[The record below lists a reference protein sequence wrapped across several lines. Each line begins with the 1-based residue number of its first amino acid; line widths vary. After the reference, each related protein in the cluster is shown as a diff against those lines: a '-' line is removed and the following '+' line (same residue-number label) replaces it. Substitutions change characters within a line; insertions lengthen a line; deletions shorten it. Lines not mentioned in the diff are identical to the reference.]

1 MIPELKRALIKCVP
15 DYFAWNIAVQEQYRV
30 NTPKEDVFKIRQ
42 YLLKIL
48 FGISVADNDELD
60 TAWDELSIEQYTVI
74 NPILLPLQGI
84 GEDYFYL
91 NECLADDKT
100 LLSFPTLYDYDF
112 DNYQFQEESRVK
124 ESKDYR
130 KKPYRGSL
138 YFTWARLLV
147 DGAFSYG
154 VLSMV
159 AGYIYS
165 QVDEFGNDYIGEL
178 IPYSFKKG
186 KDHGKKDGAGYLW
199 NMKRDARGLES
210 QLDALLRR
218 FWQHLQ
224 KVYERLLDEYHKKSE
239 QRVFII
245 DSSKYGD
252 REHQFLFTDTT
263 VLQRIRLQTFMR
275 NCCAVEQK
283 NQLLLTQKIEGEKN
297 LMKVYLD
304 SQYKDIMVNFDP
316 KMLKFQK
323 KRKIFIHKDSGLDEL
338 L

>member
-1 MIPELKRALIKCVP
+1 MIPELKRALIKYVP
-15 DYFAWNIAVQEQYRV
+15 DYFAWDTAAQEQYRV
-30 NTPKEDVFKIRQ
+30 NTPEEDAFKIRQ